1 MWATGGRRYSA
12 HAPANEIGMPS
23 PASRKPPMHTPG
35 LDEDMCVH
43 IFTTSAAM
51 IGVCMTV
58 VGVLHVV
65 SVLRRVDTFGDD
77 LLCINSLIY
86 LASCLTAYWALRT
99 RRRKRNRVLEWA
111 ADWLF
116 LAGLV
121 LSTVATAF
129 ITWAVAGT

>member
-1 MWATGGRRYSA
+1 
-12 HAPANEIGMPS
+12 
-23 PASRKPPMHTPG
+23 
-35 LDEDMCVH
+35 MCVH

-65 SVLRRVDTFGDD
+65 TVLRKVDTFGDD

-86 LASCLTAYWALRT
+86 LASCLTAYGALRT
-99 RRRKRNRVLEWA
+99 RRRKRNRRLERM
-111 ADWLF
+111 ADGFF

-121 LSTVATAF
+121 LSTIATAF
-129 ITWAVAGT
+129 ITWAITGT

>member
-1 MWATGGRRYSA
+1 MR
-12 HAPANEIGMPS
+12 AN
-23 PASRKPPMHTPG
+23 ASRKPSTPPVHTAD
-35 LDEDMCVH
+35 LAEDMCVH

-65 SVLRRVDTFGDD
+65 SVLRKVDTFGDD

-99 RRRKRNRVLEWA
+99 RRRKRNRMLEWV

-121 LSTVATAF
+121 LSTIATAF
-129 ITWAVAGT
+129 ITWAIAGT

>member
-1 MWATGGRRYSA
+1 MRA
-12 HAPANEIGMPS
+12 H
-23 PASRKPPMHTPG
+23 ASRKPVDPPVHTAD
-35 LDEDMCVH
+35 LAEDMCVH

-65 SVLRRVDTFGDD
+65 SVLRKVDTFGDD

-86 LASCLTAYWALRT
+86 LASCLTAYGALRT
-99 RRRKRNRVLEWA
+99 RRRKRNRRLEWM

-121 LSTVATAF
+121 LSTIATAF
-129 ITWAVAGT
+129 ITWAIAGS

>member
-1 MWATGGRRYSA
+1 
-12 HAPANEIGMPS
+12 MP
-23 PASRKPPMHTPG
+23 PIPRKPPMHTPG
-35 LDEDMCVH
+35 LAEDMCVH

-65 SVLRRVDTFGDD
+65 SVLRKVDTFGDD

-99 RRRKRNRVLEWA
+99 RRRKRNRVLEWV

-116 LAGLV
+116 LFGLV

-129 ITWAVAGT
+129 ITWAIAGT